1 MSPPTSFPTGA
12 DASRGGALAHEARR
26 FRLVRAVD
34 EVLARLREHA
44 ELALDLGEETANL
57 DEYLEIRPE
66 RRAEIAAHVGSGRLA
81 IGPWFVKPDELL
93 ASSEALARNL
103 RLGAET
109 VAAFGGARVEA
120 TTAAVSGSTPGSMQL
135 RTDFGLSGGAD
146 SPSGDSSGSPAGS
159 WSARIDRKAL
169 NHEVQGLLEKH
180 AEPLAAATG
189 PVLGRELA
197 GFLDRAWRELLTTH
211 AQRDLAGL
219 GVDAVEEESR
229 QHLDCARAIAEEIVR
244 DALATLARRTGFER
258 ADGVEVIAVHN
269 PHFEPWTGTAACV
282 VAWPDALSDDD
293 LDALALVDSDGKPV
307 RVQIEPTPSE
317 LDAVGGLLLH
327 VEFAAKAPP
336 CGLAFYRLVRGASG
350 PQGFDDVVAG
360 GVIEN
365 EQLRVETRHD
375 GSLAVLHKAS
385 GRRFDGALTFESRAD
400 VGDLARFVADAS
412 KDPAWSTGKA
422 NARVQAWRSANAALL
437 SISILWKLPWV
448 AAKERERLALRVE
461 TIVRLED
468 GTARLEFE
476 TVLDTE
482 LVDHRLRVLLPLP
495 PDTNALT
502 RDRPFA
508 HVIGERAADS
518 TQFSSTFVHAAAVDG
533 DAGTAVLVA
542 HRGLHEHA
550 IVDAPANSPL
560 KGAFL
565 ALTLWRGVGSTPHDA
580 EGLAASLPTPDAQ
593 RPPLGLVLR
602 FAWGALPAA
611 ESVANVAARA
621 ATFAHP
627 PLVQH
632 VELSQDARSLAAKA
646 SARRSFLRCD
656 DPRIA
661 LSCLRVEASGRVVV
675 RLWNRSSETVRATL
689 QLGPDLAQP
698 HPPRS
703 ARRVRFDGTDLG
715 SIELVGTIA
724 RVELGPAAVQTIHFE
739 FEANP

>member
-1 MSPPTSFPTGA
+1 MSTTGSISMESA
-12 DASRGGALAHEARR
+12 ASRGSALAHEARR

-34 EVLARLREHA
+34 DVLARLREHVD
-44 ELALDLGEETANL
+44 LTLDLGVETANI

-66 RRAEIAAHVGSGRLA
+66 RRAKIAAHVAAGRLS
-81 IGPWFVKPDELL
+81 IGPWFVEPDELL
-93 ASSEALARNL
+93 ASGEALARNFGI
-103 RLGAET
+103 GAAT
-109 VAAFGGARVEA
+109 VAEFGGAEVGTPTFLTRA
-120 TTAAVSGSTPGSMQL
+120 GLTNSTAIAAEGSS
-135 RTDFGLSGGAD
+135 R
-146 SPSGDSSGSPAGS
+146 
-159 WSARIDRKAL
+159 SARIDRKVE

-189 PVLGRELA
+189 PVAGRELA
-197 GFLDRAWRELLTTH
+197 GFLDRAWRELLMTH
-211 AQRDLAGL
+211 GRRDLCGF

-229 QHLDCARAIAEEIVR
+229 QHLDRARAIAAEVVR
-244 DALATLARRTGFER
+244 DALATLARRTGFAP

-269 PHFEPWTGTAACV
+269 PHFEPWTGTATCV
-282 VAWPDALSDDD
+282 VAWPNALNDDE
-293 LDALALVDSDGKPV
+293 LDGLALVDPDGKPV
-307 RVQIEPTPSE
+307 RVQIEPTASE
-317 LDAVGGLLLH
+317 LDAVGGTLLH
-327 VEFAAKAPP
+327 IEFSAKAPP
-336 CGLAFYRLVRGASG
+336 CGVAFYSLIRSANG

-365 EQLRVETRHD
+365 EHLRVETRHD

-400 VGDLARFVADAS
+400 VGDLTRFVADAS
-412 KDPAWSTGKA
+412 KEPAWSTGKV
-422 NARVQAWRSANAALL
+422 NARVQAWRSAFAAQL
-437 SISILWKLPWV
+437 SVSILWKLPWV
-448 AAKERERLALRVE
+448 TPKERERNALRIE

-482 LVDHRLRVLLPLP
+482 LVDHRVRVLFPLP
-495 PDTNALT
+495 PDTHVLT
-502 RDRPFA
+502 SDQPFA
-508 HVIGERAADS
+508 HVTRERDADS
-518 TQFSSTFVHAAAVDG
+518 TRFSSTFVHAAA
-533 DAGTAVLVA
+533 AETEASVLVA
-542 HRGLHEHA
+542 HRGLHEYA
-550 IVDAPANSPL
+550 IVDAPTGTTL

-565 ALTLWRGVGSTPHDA
+565 ALTLWRGVGSTPHVTQ
-580 EGLAASLPTPDAQ
+580 GIAAGLPTPDAQ

-602 FAWGALPAA
+602 SAWEVLPRT
-611 ESVANVAARA
+611 ESVAHAAARA

-632 VELSQDARSLAAKA
+632 VELSLDARFPAGKA

-656 DPRIA
+656 DPRVA
-661 LSCLRVEASGRVVV
+661 LSCLRVAASGLVVV
-675 RLWNRSSETVRATL
+675 RVRNCSSEAVRATL

-703 ARRVRFDGTDLG
+703 ARRVRFDGTDLS

-724 RVELGPAAVQTIHFE
+724 RVELGPAAVETIHFE